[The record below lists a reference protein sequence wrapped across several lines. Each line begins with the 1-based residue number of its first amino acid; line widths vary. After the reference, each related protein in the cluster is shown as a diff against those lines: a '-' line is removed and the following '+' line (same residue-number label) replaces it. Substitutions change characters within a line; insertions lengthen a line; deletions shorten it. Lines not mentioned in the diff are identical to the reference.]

1 MGGNDPFV
9 KEWQKS
15 TREILSRLGRIE
27 GMQEIVF
34 KQCEPRRE
42 KLDDVETIATQAME
56 STKAAHHR
64 IDGMQMD
71 RAELKKDLT
80 ELKKDLKE
88 SIKEEVA
95 GVYRTAIIIGG
106 VVSFFVGIMMR
117 VVMK

>member
-9 KEWQKS
+9 KELQKS
-15 TREILSRLGRIE
+15 IQEILTRLGRIE

-42 KLDDVETIATQAME
+42 KLDAVETIATQAME

-64 IDGMQMD
+64 IDGMQTD
-71 RAELKKDLT
+71 RAELKKDL
-80 ELKKDLKE
+80 KE
-88 SIKEEVA
+88 AIKEEVA
-95 GVYRTAIIIGG
+95 GVYRTAIIVGG
-106 VVSFFVGIMMR
+106 VVSFFVGVIMR